1 MTRPTSA
8 PAFDTAKRLVVKIG
22 SALIAEHG
30 APRQAWLNSLAADLA
45 ERRAAGQ
52 DVIVVS
58 SGAIALG
65 RHQLG
70 PDRPKKLEEKQAAAA
85 LGQPLLMQAMTQ
97 AFASFEI
104 TVAQA
109 LLTLDDTEHR
119 RRWLNARA
127 TLETLLKAGAIPII
141 NENDSVATDEIRFG
155 DNDRLAAR
163 VAQMIGA
170 DLLIL
175 LSDVDGLYTAD
186 PRQNRSAEHIAEIS
200 QLTAAHDSM
209 AGDIN
214 QGANLGSGGMITKLA
229 AARIA
234 QASGCATVITLGE
247 PDHPIKTLLSG
258 GRATWIRS
266 ELTPDKA
273 REIWLKG
280 HLTPEGAVY
289 VDDGAR
295 TALAQGASLLPVG
308 IKRVEGQF
316 LRGAAVAIKAM
327 SGEIIAKGIIAY
339 SSEDATRIAGLQSDQ
354 VEQELGFRGRPAL
367 VHRNDLV
374 LEH

>member
-1 MTRPTSA
+1 MTRIHSVDS
-8 PAFDTAKRLVVKIG
+8 FDKASRLVIKIG
-22 SALIAEHG
+22 SALIATDG
-30 APRQAWLNSLAADLA
+30 QPRQVWLNSLAADLA

-52 DVIVVS
+52 EIVLVS

-65 RHQLG
+65 RRHLG
-70 PDRPKKLEEKQAAAA
+70 SDRPRKLEEKQAAAA

-97 AFASFEI
+97 AFAPHNV

-109 LLTLDDTEHR
+109 LLTLEDTENR

-127 TLETLLKAGAIPII
+127 TLDTLLKAGALPII

-170 DLLIL
+170 ELLIL

-186 PRQNRSAEHIAEIS
+186 PRKDPSAEHISEIS
-200 QLTAAHDSM
+200 DLTKEHDDM

-214 QGANLGSGGMITKLA
+214 QSADLGSGGMVTKLA

-234 QASGCATVITLGE
+234 QAAGCATIITLGA
-247 PDHPIKTLLSG
+247 PDNPIRTLLAG
-258 GRATWIRS
+258 GRATWITS
-266 ELTPDKA
+266 DLTPDKA

-295 TALAQGASLLPVG
+295 AALAQGASLLPVG
-308 IKRVEGQF
+308 VIRVEGHF
-316 LRGAAVAIKAM
+316 IRGAAVAIKAQD
-327 SGEIIAKGIIAY
+327 GQTIAKGVTTY
-339 SSEDATRIAGLQSDQ
+339 SSEDAARIAGLQSDR
-354 VEQELGFRGRPAL
+354 VEQELGYRGRPAL

-374 LEH
+374 LEN